1 MSRAQLDHVLLDVD
15 FFNNPK
21 IRALKGKFGH
31 ISQLCL
37 IDAYTAMSRATNAI
51 IDGDC
56 VMAILFDYQL
66 KWDFWEHCLDKGL
79 VKIEGQ
85 GYSNS
90 RVIQDQ
96 EKLGRS
102 QDKWRVANGKRKG
115 DLSSTTNLHPI
126 NAQSKQNTVNAHGC
140 EVLNTEELNI
150 DTNKN
155 SQIQKPDFSHYE
167 PSEREKLEKADSMLE
182 PCDAP
187 KVQRSNQFISAGR
200 RPMLKWS
207 NIWLSPQELV
217 QVIDSLV
224 DEGIDGKKR
233 KQVFDSVQSRIATK
247 LVQGVGIEKIS
258 AFNWL
263 TGFEITETLKQ
274 IKAKKDLDR
283 SEEYLTNARS

>member
-21 IRALKGKFGH
+21 IRAFKGKFGH

-56 VMAILFDYQL
+56 VIAILSDYQL

-96 EKLGRS
+96 EKLGKS
-102 QDKWRVANGKRKG
+102 QDKWRLANGKRKG
-115 DLSSTTNLHPI
+115 DSEATTNLHPI
-126 NAQSKQNTVNAHGC
+126 NTQSKQNTVNVHGC

-150 DTNKN
+150 DINLKELDTPEIKLWMGKTRARIKASGGNTDQLWVDALLMKYAGRPADLLAALKHTASLTKTKN
-155 SQIQKPDFSHYE
+155 VYE
-167 PSEREKLEKADSMLE
+167 PEAKSSRGG
-182 PCDAP
+182 AP
-187 KVQRSNQFISAGR
+187 PVITEIPQSN
-200 RPMLKWS
+200 
-207 NIWLSPQELV
+207 
-217 QVIDSLV
+217 
-224 DEGIDGKKR
+224 
-233 KQVFDSVQSRIATK
+233 ATTTR
-247 LVQGVGIEKIS
+247 LLALAEQIEKEKEWKS
-258 AFNWL
+258 S
-263 TGFEITETLKQ
+263 K
-274 IKAKKDLDR
+274 
-283 SEEYLTNARS
+283 